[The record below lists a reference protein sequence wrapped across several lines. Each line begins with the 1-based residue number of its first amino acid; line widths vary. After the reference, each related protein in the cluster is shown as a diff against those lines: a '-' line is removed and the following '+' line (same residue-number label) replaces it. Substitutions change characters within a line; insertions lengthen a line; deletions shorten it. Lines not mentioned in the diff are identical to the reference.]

1 MATEIVTSEN
11 KEEYIKDKLN
21 KLKPSPRNE
30 FYSNYKDKLEYHPE
44 YHDFVK
50 GNWPHINEYST
61 KIKDQINKYGI
72 TDKEKQKRIN
82 RQMADARTHVT
93 EAWNSMIKSKEFQDK
108 NKG

>member
-1 MATEIVTSEN
+1 MVTEIVTSEN

-50 GNWPHINEYST
+50 NNWPHINEHTT

-82 RQMADARTHVT
+82 SQMEDSVMHVKQ
-93 EAWNSMIKSKEFQDK
+93 AWNSMKASKEFIEK